1 MIYREAKHL
10 KRSLLTSKMFK
21 IGNVSKDES
30 KRRKE
35 TEEEGRERERRRIL
49 EGSEFDSWKTGCGMC
64 LELAPSPPE
73 QVILQN
79 ITNNNIAYI
88 IDCILV

>member
-1 MIYREAKHL
+1 MREGGKSDHL

-35 TEEEGRERERRRIL
+35 AEEEGKEREEEDIGRIR
-49 EGSEFDSWKTGCGMC
+49 
-64 LELAPSPPE
+64 
-73 QVILQN
+73 V
-79 ITNNNIAYI
+79 
-88 IDCILV
+88 

>member
-1 MIYREAKHL
+1 MSEGRGKKVIYREAKHL

-35 TEEEGRERERRRIL
+35 AEEEGKEREEEDIGRIR
-49 EGSEFDSWKTGCGMC
+49 
-64 LELAPSPPE
+64 
-73 QVILQN
+73 V
-79 ITNNNIAYI
+79 
-88 IDCILV
+88 

>member
-30 KRRKE
+30 KRRKD
-35 TEEEGRERERRRIL
+35 TEEEGGEREEEDIGRIR
-49 EGSEFDSWKTGCGMC
+49 
-64 LELAPSPPE
+64 
-73 QVILQN
+73 V
-79 ITNNNIAYI
+79 
-88 IDCILV
+88 